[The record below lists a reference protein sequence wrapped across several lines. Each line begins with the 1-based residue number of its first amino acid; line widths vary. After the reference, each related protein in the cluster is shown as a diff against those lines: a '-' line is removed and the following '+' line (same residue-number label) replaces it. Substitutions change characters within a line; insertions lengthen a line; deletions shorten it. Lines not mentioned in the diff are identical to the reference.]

1 MVSYLVTGGTGFLGR
16 RVVQGLLEHDRDAVV
31 HVLVREASVAKL
43 TELAA
48 GWDAE
53 HRVFPLIGDLT
64 AENLGLQDDPP
75 RVEHIVHAGAVYDMT
90 ADEESAYAANVA
102 GTRSV
107 VALATE
113 LGAMLHHV
121 SSVAVAGDHRG
132 KFFEDDFDLGQQ
144 LHSPY
149 HRTKFAAEK
158 LVREAKGLRW
168 RVYRPAIIVGDSR
181 TGEMDK
187 IDGPYYFFPAIARLA
202 GLPAEL
208 PLPLPDLGATNI
220 VPVDYVAAA
229 MVRLI
234 TRPGPNKR
242 TFHLVNPEPQPF
254 GDIYAALAR
263 AAGAPTGLGTLPGSN
278 AALRALAQV
287 PGATAVRDLLM
298 QQLGVPAEVAPH
310 VSFESE
316 FVSDSTRA
324 RLRGLPVPAF
334 DSYADKLWDYWRAHL
349 DPDRA
354 RRVDTGD
361 PLRGRIVLIT
371 GASSGIGLA
380 TSHAVAR
387 RGATVLM
394 VARNLDELEAA
405 AAAVRAEGGAA
416 QAYSCDITDEKAVE
430 LLVKQVLA
438 DHGHVDYAVN
448 NAGRSIRRSVLDST
462 DRMHDFERT
471 MAVNYFGAV
480 RLILALLPAMRERR
494 FGHFVNI
501 SSIAV
506 QTKLPR
512 FAAYVASKSALD
524 TFSEIAAVENADA
537 GITFTSVR
545 MPLVR
550 TPMIAPTELY
560 RSIPVHSP
568 EQAADLVVRALEQRP
583 ARIDTPIGTF
593 AQLVD
598 TVLPSVKKAILHRGF
613 RMFGDTTPARATDAT
628 PARNTDAAP
637 ADADAAQSA
646 DDTSAATPTTTTRT
660 VRATAST
667 RTTEA
672 AAPTRSPL
680 LALAPVV
687 QPLMSLPA
695 PAARVANRIPGL
707 HW

>member
-1 MVSYLVTGGTGFLGR
+1 MVSYIVTGGTGFLGR
-16 RVVQGLLEHDRDAVV
+16 RVVQDLLDRDADATV
-31 HVLVREASVAKL
+31 HVLVREASAAKL
-43 TELAA
+43 AELAA
-48 GWDAE
+48 GWGASD
-53 HRVFPLIGDLT
+53 RVFPLIGDLT
-64 AENLGLQDDPP
+64 SEHLGLHDDPP
-75 RVEHIVHAGAVYDMT
+75 HADHVVHLGAVYDMT
-90 ADEESAYAANVA
+90 ADEEDAYAANVT

-107 VALATE
+107 IALATR

-132 KFFEDDFDLGQQ
+132 EFFEDDFDLGQN
-144 LHSPY
+144 LESPY

-158 LVREAKGLRW
+158 LVREAKDLRW

-187 IDGPYYFFPAIARLA
+187 VDGPYYLFPAIAQLA
-202 GLPAEL
+202 GLPAQA
-208 PLPLPDLGATNI
+208 PVMLPDLGATNI
-220 VPVDYVAAA
+220 VPVDFVSAA
-229 MVRLI
+229 MVELI
-234 TRPGPNKR
+234 RRPGLNRR
-242 TFHLVNPEPQPF
+242 TFHLVNPRPQPF
-254 GDIYAALAR
+254 GEIYAALAR
-263 AAGAPTGLGTLPGSN
+263 AAGAPTGLGTLPGSSG
-278 AALRALAQV
+278 ALRAL
-287 PGATAVRDLLM
+287 G
-298 QQLGVPAEVAPH
+298 QLPGVPQARDYLLRQIGIPPQVAPH
-310 VSFESE
+310 VAFASD
-316 FVSDSTRA
+316 FVSDFTRA
-324 RLRGLPVPAF
+324 QLHGLTPPAF
-334 DSYADKLWDYWRAHL
+334 GSYAATLWDFWRTRM

-354 RRVDTGD
+354 RPGRMAGD
-361 PLRGRIVLIT
+361 PLLGRIVLIT

-380 TSHAVAR
+380 TAHAVAR

-394 VARNLDELEAA
+394 VARNPDDLEAA
-405 AAAVRAEGGAA
+405 AAEVRANSGAA

-448 NAGRSIRRSVLDST
+448 NAGRSIRRSVLNST

-480 RLILALLPAMRERR
+480 RLILALLPSMRERR

-550 TPMIAPTELY
+550 TPMIAPTDLY
-560 RSIPVHSP
+560 RSIPVHTP
-568 EQAADLVVRALEQRP
+568 DQAADIVLRALTERP

-598 TVLPSVKKAILHRGF
+598 TVMPSVKKAILHRGF
-613 RMFGDTTPARATDAT
+613 RMFGESGAARG
-628 PARNTDAAP
+628 DAA
-637 ADADAAQSA
+637 S
-646 DDTSAATPTTTTRT
+646 
-660 VRATAST
+660 ATAEHADS
-667 RTTEA
+667 
-672 AAPTRSPL
+672 RSPL
-680 LALAPVV
+680 LALAPIV
-687 QPLMSLPA
+687 QPLMGMPSPA
-695 PAARVANRIPGL
+695 TRITNRIPGL

>member
-1 MVSYLVTGGTGFLGR
+1 MVSYIVTGGTGFLGR
-16 RVVQGLLEHDRDAVV
+16 RVVQGLLEDNPGAVI
-31 HVLVREASVAKL
+31 HALVREASAAKL
-43 TELAA
+43 AELAA
-48 GWDAE
+48 TWNAQD
-53 HRVFPLIGDLT
+53 RVFPLIGDLS
-64 AENLGLQDDPP
+64 AEGLGLQDDPP
-75 RVEHIVHAGAVYDMT
+75 TAEHVVHLGAVYDMT
-90 ADEESAYAANVA
+90 ADEEAAYAANVT
-102 GTRSV
+102 GTREV
-107 VALATE
+107 IALATR
-113 LGAMLHHV
+113 LGAVLHHV

-132 KFFEDDFDLGQQ
+132 KFFEDDFDLGQN
-144 LHSPY
+144 LNSPY

-158 LVREAKGLRW
+158 LVRESKGLRW
-168 RVYRPAIIVGDSR
+168 RVYRPAVIVGDSR

-202 GLPAEL
+202 ALPSEL

-234 TRPGPNKR
+234 RRPGLHKR
-242 TFHLVNPEPQPF
+242 TFHLVNPDPQPF
-254 GDIYAALAR
+254 AEIYAALAR
-263 AAGAPTGLGTLPGSN
+263 AAGAPTGLGVPGSH
-278 AALRALAQV
+278 AALRALAHL
-287 PGATAVRDLLM
+287 PGATQIRDLLS
-298 QQLGVPAEVAPH
+298 QQAGIPAEVAPH

-316 FVSDSTRA
+316 FISDSTRS
-324 RLRGLPVPAF
+324 RLRGLPVPSF
-334 DSYADKLWDYWRAHL
+334 DSYAARLWEYWSAHL

-354 RRVDTGD
+354 RRGESGD

-380 TSHAVAR
+380 TAHAVAR

-405 AAAVRAEGGAA
+405 AAAVRAESGAA

-438 DHGHVDYAVN
+438 DHHHIDYAVN
-448 NAGRSIRRSVLDST
+448 NADRSIRRSVLEST

-506 QTKLPR
+506 QTKVPR

-524 TFSEIAAVENADA
+524 TFSDIAAVENADA

-560 RSIPVHSP
+560 RSIPVHTP
-568 EQAADLVVRALEQRP
+568 DQAAAIVVRALEQRP

-598 TVLPSVKKAILHRGF
+598 TVLPSVKKAVLHQGF
-613 RMFGDTTPARATDAT
+613 RRFGESRAAE
-628 PARNTDAAP
+628 R
-637 ADADAAQSA
+637 S
-646 DDTSAATPTTTTRT
+646 
-660 VRATAST
+660 
-667 RTTEA
+667 TEA
-672 AAPTRSPL
+672 ADHVEVRSPL
-680 LALAPVV
+680 LTLAPIV
-687 QPLMSLPA
+687 QPLMSLPT
-695 PAARVANRIPGL
+695 PAARIINRIPGL

>member
-1 MVSYLVTGGTGFLGR
+1 MVSYIVTGGTGFLGR
-16 RVVQGLLEHDRDAVV
+16 RVVQDLLARDADAVV
-31 HVLVREASVAKL
+31 HVLVREASAAKL
-43 TELAA
+43 ADLA
-48 GWDAE
+48 DAWNATD
-53 HRVFPLIGDLT
+53 RVFPMLGDLA
-64 AENLGLQDDPP
+64 AENLGLQDVPP
-75 RVEHIVHAGAVYDMT
+75 RADHIVHLGAIYDMT
-90 ADEESAYAANVA
+90 ADEEAAYATNVI

-107 VALATE
+107 IALATG

-132 KFFEDDFDLGQQ
+132 EFFEDDFDLGQN
-144 LHSPY
+144 LESPY

-158 LVREAKGLRW
+158 LVREARGLRW

-202 GLPAEL
+202 AVPA
-208 PLPLPDLGATNI
+208 PMVLPDLGATNI

-229 MVRLI
+229 MVELI
-234 TRPGPNKR
+234 GQPGMNRR
-242 TFHLVNPEPQPF
+242 TFHLVNPRPQPF
-254 GDIYAALAR
+254 AEVYAALAR
-263 AAGAPTGLGTLPGSN
+263 AAGAPATLGTLPGSGL
-278 AALRALAQV
+278 ALRALEQIPGV
-287 PGATAVRDLLM
+287 PQVRDQLLR
-298 QQLGVPAEVAPH
+298 QWGIPPQVAPH
-310 VSFESE
+310 ASFASV

-324 RLRGLPVPAF
+324 RLRGITPPAF
-334 DSYADKLWDYWRAHL
+334 EDYAATLWEFWRTRM

-354 RRVDTGD
+354 RPHRGD
-361 PLRGRIVLIT
+361 PLHGRIVLIT

-380 TSHAVAR
+380 TAHAVAR

-394 VARNLDELEAA
+394 VARNLDDLETAA
-405 AAAVRAEGGAA
+405 AEVRSAGGAA

-430 LLVKQVLA
+430 LLVKQILA
-438 DHGHVDYAVN
+438 DHRHVDYLVN

-480 RLILALLPAMRERR
+480 RLILALLPSMRERR
-494 FGHFVNI
+494 FGHIVNI

-560 RSIPVHSP
+560 RSIPVHTP
-568 EQAADLVVRALEQRP
+568 EQAAGIVLRALTERP
-583 ARIDTPIGTF
+583 DRIDTPIGTF
-593 AQLVD
+593 AQLLD
-598 TVLPSVKKAILHRGF
+598 TVLPSVKKAVLHRGF
-613 RMFGDTTPARATDAT
+613 RMFGESGAARGDSR
-628 PARNTDAAP
+628 P
-637 ADADAAQSA
+637 
-646 DDTSAATPTTTTRT
+646 DTSKQ
-660 VRATAST
+660 SG
-667 RTTEA
+667 
-672 AAPTRSPL
+672 RSPL
-680 LALAPVV
+680 LALAPIV
-687 QPLMSLPA
+687 QPLMGMPSPA
-695 PAARVANRIPGL
+695 THITNRIPGL
-707 HW
+707 NW